1 MKLNTFFM
9 LIVNK
14 KVLSKNVD
22 ESWKTLTPRVDGV
35 VHTATNQ
42 KVFSFIGQVKLI
54 RSLKQLQ

>member
-1 MKLNTFFM
+1 M